1 MHEPDFKFLGVVAD
15 DCATVHPLQ
24 HEEEEFARVI
34 IDSHDDVQW
43 MCHKVSLGMQKGT

>member
-34 IDSHDDVQW
+34 IHMM
-43 MCHKVSLGMQKGT
+43 MCHWYAKGVAPHPLGK